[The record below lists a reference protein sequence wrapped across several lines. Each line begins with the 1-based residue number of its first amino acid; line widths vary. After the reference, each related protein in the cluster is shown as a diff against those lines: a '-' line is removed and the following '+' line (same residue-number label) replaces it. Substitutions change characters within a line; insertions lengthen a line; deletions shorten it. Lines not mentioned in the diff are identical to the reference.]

1 MKKRIIS
8 LVLICLF
15 ILPAFAFSA
24 FAAINPR
31 GNGYEAISF
40 VYNGKNYSASLST
53 EYTDGCGART
63 RIYTEANVNVRLGAP
78 TAEYETKGNGN
89 VVELGL
95 PAETT
100 LTYTNH
106 MLATNYVQCRYGMD
120 QVDGCN
126 YIYGTGSVVVN
137 GTSYSTTVYGT
148 F

>member
-1 MKKRIIS
+1 MKRRIIS
-8 LVLICLF
+8 LALICIFL
-15 ILPAFAFSA
+15 LPAFAVSA

-53 EYTDGCGART
+53 EFTLGSGART
-63 RIYTEANVNVRLGAP
+63 KIYTEANVTVRLGAP
-78 TAEYETKGNGN
+78 TAEYETKGDGN
-89 VVELGL
+89 VVETGL
-95 PAETT
+95 PAETI

-106 MLATNYVQCRYGMD
+106 MLATPYVQCRYGMN